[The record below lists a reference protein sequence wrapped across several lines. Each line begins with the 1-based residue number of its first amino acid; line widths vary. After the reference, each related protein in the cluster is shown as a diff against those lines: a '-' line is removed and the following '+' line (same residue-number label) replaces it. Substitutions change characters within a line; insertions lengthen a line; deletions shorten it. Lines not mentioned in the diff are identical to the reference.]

1 MATKAIVGEKVGMT
15 QVWDDQNRA
24 IPVTVVRV
32 APARVVQVK
41 TPEKEGY
48 AALQVTWGVRRA
60 TALTKPER
68 GHFDKAGVA
77 PGKGL
82 VELRLDDVAGYSVG
96 QEIAADV
103 FEKGERVD
111 ATAVSKGK
119 GFAGGMKRHNFSGQG
134 AAHGNH
140 KHHRAP
146 GSIGAC
152 ATPGR
157 VFKGTRMAG
166 RLGGEQV
173 TTTNLEVVSVD
184 PERQLVLVKGALPG
198 SRGSVVVL
206 RTSVKNPMKAGGVR

>member
-68 GHFDKAGVA
+68 GHFDKAGVT

-96 QEIAADV
+96 QEIGADV

-119 GFAGGMKRHNFSGQG
+119 GFAGGMKRHNFGGQG

-140 KHHRAP
+140 KHRRAP

-184 PERQLVLVKGALPG
+184 PERQLMLVKGALPG